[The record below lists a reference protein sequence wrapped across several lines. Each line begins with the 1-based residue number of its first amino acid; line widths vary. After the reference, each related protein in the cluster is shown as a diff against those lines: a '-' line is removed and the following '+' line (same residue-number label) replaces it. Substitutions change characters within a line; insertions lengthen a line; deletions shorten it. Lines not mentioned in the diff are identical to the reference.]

1 MSVVVSILGVLAA
14 MIGLMGLANPKTI
27 VGLVEYWRGPT
38 RYYVA
43 VGVRMVLGVIFL
55 VVAPSCR
62 LPILVQV
69 LGVISIV
76 AAIVILIAGQER
88 LDSFISWWLK
98 RPPGV
103 IRVSALFAFA
113 FGILLVYAGA

>member
-27 VGLVEYWRGPT
+27 VGLVEHWRGAT
-38 RYYVA
+38 RYHLA